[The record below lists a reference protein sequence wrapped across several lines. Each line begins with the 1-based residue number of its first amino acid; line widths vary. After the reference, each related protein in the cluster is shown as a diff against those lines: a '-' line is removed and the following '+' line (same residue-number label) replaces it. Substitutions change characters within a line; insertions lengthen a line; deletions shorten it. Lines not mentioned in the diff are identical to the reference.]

1 MARTQLFTKNG
12 HSMYDMVSLL
22 QKAIRR
28 GDAEVAGYAANE
40 LRGRYNA
47 YLWRRLLAISAED
60 CYGIMTKEIEA
71 LRQADDVYNQKRK
84 GYEREPL
91 FISKAITL
99 LLYARKNRDADY
111 FSCNLMQS
119 EKVLKYDNYLHIE
132 ECRFSGMP
140 AYAYDCHTM
149 EGKRRGKTVA
159 DFIVTEQ
166 RELDNPQK
174 GLFDEE
180 SWDRFLVAERRGG
193 WRNDDAKYPLPTTQQ
208 LKELETEDL
217 DHPDHV
223 TYEQMELFGKSGDG
237 RW

>member
-1 MARTQLFTKNG
+1 MAMLWTKNG

-71 LRQADDVYNQKRK
+71 LREADDVYNQKRK

-119 EKVLKYDNYLHIE
+119 ERVKNYDEYLHIE
-132 ECRFSGMP
+132 DCKFAGMP
-140 AYAYDCHTM
+140 DYTYDCHTR

-159 DFIVTEQ
+159 DFIVDEQ
-166 RELDNPQK
+166 ESLKPKQK
-174 GLFDEE
+174 GMYDEE
-180 SWDRFLVAERRGG
+180 SWDRFLNAEKHGG
-193 WRNDDAKYPLPTTQQ
+193 WINDDERYPKPTAEQ
-208 LKELETEDL
+208 LKNLENEDFSGGTT
-217 DHPDHV
+217 V
-223 TYEQMELFGKSGDG
+223 RYEQMDLFEGKK
-237 RW
+237 W

>member
-1 MARTQLFTKNG
+1 MGRAQLFTKNG

-22 QKAIRR
+22 QKAVRR
-28 GDAEVAGYAANE
+28 GDAEIAGYAANE

-60 CYGIMTKEIEA
+60 CYGIMTKEIMA
-71 LRQADDVYNQKRK
+71 LQQADDVYNQRRK

-111 FSCNLMQS
+111 FSCNLMES
-119 EKVLKYDNYLHIE
+119 EKVKNYDEYLKIE
-132 ECRFSGMP
+132 DCKFEGMP
-140 AYAYDCHTM
+140 SYAYDCHTI

-166 RELDNPQK
+166 RELDNPQA
-174 GLFDEE
+174 GIFDEE
-180 SWDRFLVAERRGG
+180 SWSRFLDVQKTGG
-193 WRNDDAKYPLPTTQQ
+193 YKNIDHNYPMPTEQQ
-208 LKELETEDL
+208 LKELDSLEFKD
-217 DHPDHV
+217 DKPV
-223 TYEQMELFGKSGDG
+223 TFEQMDLFGTGGGG

>member
-1 MARTQLFTKNG
+1 MGRPQLYTKNG

-28 GDAEVAGYAANE
+28 GDVEIAGYAANE

-99 LLYARKNRDADY
+99 LLYARK
-111 FSCNLMQS
+111 
-119 EKVLKYDNYLHIE
+119 K
-132 ECRFSGMP
+132 
-140 AYAYDCHTM
+140 
-149 EGKRRGKTVA
+149 
-159 DFIVTEQ
+159 Q
-166 RELDNPQK
+166 RC
-174 GLFDEE
+174 
-180 SWDRFLVAERRGG
+180 
-193 WRNDDAKYPLPTTQQ
+193 
-208 LKELETEDL
+208 
-217 DHPDHV
+217 
-223 TYEQMELFGKSGDG
+223 
-237 RW
+237 

>member
-1 MARTQLFTKNG
+1 MAMLYTKNG

-71 LRQADDVYNQKRK
+71 LREADDVYNQKRK

-119 EKVLKYDNYLHIE
+119 ERVKDYDEYLHIE
-132 ECRFSGMP
+132 DCGFSGMP
-140 AYAYDCHTM
+140 SYAYDCHTL

-159 DFIVTEQ
+159 DFIVDEQ
-166 RELDNPQK
+166 KSLKPKQE
-174 GLFDEE
+174 GMYDEE
-180 SWDRFLVAERRGG
+180 SWERFLNAEKHGG
-193 WRNDDAKYPLPTTQQ
+193 WINNDERYPLPTAEQ
-208 LKELETEDL
+208 LKDLENEDFSGGTT
-217 DHPDHV
+217 V
-223 TYEQMELFGKSGDG
+223 SYEQMDLFGSKK
-237 RW
+237 W

>member
-1 MARTQLFTKNG
+1 MGRPQLYTKNG

-111 FSCNLMQS
+111 FICNCMQS
-119 EKVLKYDNYLHIE
+119 ERVKNFDEYLRIE
-132 ECRFSGMP
+132 DCEFSGMP
-140 AYAYDCHTM
+140 GYAYDCHTL

-159 DFIVTEQ
+159 DFIVEEQ
-166 RELDNPQK
+166 KDLKPYQP
-174 GLFDEE
+174 GMFDEE
-180 SWDRFLVAERRGG
+180 SWDRFLGANSRGG
-193 WRNDDAKYPLPTTQQ
+193 WDNTDKKYPQPTEAQ
-208 LKELETEDL
+208 LKELESEDFQ
-217 DHPDHV
+217 DGAPV
-223 TYEQMELFGKSGDG
+223 RYEQMDLFGGSK
-237 RW
+237 W